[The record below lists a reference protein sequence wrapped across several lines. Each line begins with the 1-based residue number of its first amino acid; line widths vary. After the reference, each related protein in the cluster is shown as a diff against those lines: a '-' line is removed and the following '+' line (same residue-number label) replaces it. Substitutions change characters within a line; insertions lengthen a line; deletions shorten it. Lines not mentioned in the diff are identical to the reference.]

1 VSPLELVDDRFEK
14 LAEELRASRPVAPE
28 ALRERVRALAPPPPP
43 RFELNLRRLA
53 PAVALGGLA
62 AALGVAVV
70 LGVVHGSSLPH
81 ATKQARRA
89 PAKVEHAAGA
99 QKHQKPTATPL
110 SKGFR
115 ADASKGVPA
124 SSADRLQR
132 YDAFLRVRV
141 HDQDE
146 LSRHTQDALRLT
158 RKLGGYLVWA
168 RYAAPR
174 RSGDSE
180 LVLRIP
186 VENVQEALAGF
197 SGYGTL
203 VRQRIVLKDLQQRV
217 DGLTARIGRLR
228 REIARIQRRLAG
240 PLTPEQRAVLEQRLR
255 EDRQRVAALTAQK
268 SSAVRRGQLAT
279 VALAMVVG
287 SEPAVA
293 HGRFRRT
300 IDDALSVLARE
311 LEILLYAAL
320 VAGPLLAVGGAGILA
335 GRSLRRRADRRLL
348 ERT

>member
-14 LAEELRASRPVAPE
+14 LAEELRAARPAAPE
-28 ALRERVRALAPPPPP
+28 ALRARVHALTPPPPP
-43 RFELNLRRLA
+43 RFELNLRRFA

-70 LGVVHGSSLPH
+70 LGIVHGSSLPP
-81 ATKQARRA
+81 AQKRA
-89 PAKVEHAAGA
+89 VPAPKTVEHAAQA
-99 QKHQKPTATPL
+99 QKGSKPTVL
-110 SKGFR
+110 YGQRLLGK
-115 ADASKGVPA
+115 DAARSSLVPF
-124 SSADRLQR
+124 ADRLQR

-146 LSRHTQDALRLT
+146 LSKHTHDALRLT

-174 RSGDSE
+174 RTGDSE

-186 VENVQEALAGF
+186 VENVQEAIAGF

-217 DGLTARIGRLR
+217 DSLTARIARLR
-228 REIARIQRRLAG
+228 KKIAKGEPGPQLRRDKAL
-240 PLTPEQRAVLEQRLR
+240 L
-255 EDRQRVAALTAQK
+255 AALTSQR
-268 SSAVRRGQLAT
+268 SSAVRRGQLAQ
-279 VALAMVVG
+279 VALTMVVG
-287 SEPAVA
+287 KTPAAA

-335 GRSLRRRADRRLL
+335 GRSMRRRADRRLL

>member
-1 VSPLELVDDRFEK
+1 LELVDDRFEK
-14 LAEELRASRPVAPE
+14 LAEELRASRPAAPE

-70 LGVVHGSSLPH
+70 LGVVHGSSLPQ

-89 PAKVEHAAGA
+89 PATVEQTLQG
-99 QKHQKPTATPL
+99 QKGSRRSTLL

-115 ADASKGVPA
+115 ADASKGFPA
-124 SSADRLQR
+124 PSANRLQR
-132 YDAFLRVRV
+132 YDAFMRVRV

-146 LSRHTQDALRLT
+146 LSQHTQDALRLT

-186 VENVQEALAGF
+186 VENVQEALTGF

-217 DGLTARIGRLR
+217 DSLTARIGRLR
-228 REIARIQRRLAG
+228 REIARIKQRLAG

-255 EDRQRVAALTAQK
+255 EDRRQVAALTAQK
-268 SSAVRRGQLAT
+268 SSAVRRGQLAQ
-279 VALAMVVG
+279 VALTMVFG
-287 SEPAVA
+287 SEPAAA

>member
-1 VSPLELVDDRFEK
+1 VSPLELVDDRFDK
-14 LAEELRASRPVAPE
+14 LAEELRAARPVAPE
-28 ALRERVRALAPPPPP
+28 ELRQRVLSLAPPPPP
-43 RFELNLRRLA
+43 RFELNLRRFA

-70 LGVVHGSSLPH
+70 LGVVRGSSLP
-81 ATKQARRA
+81 Q
-89 PAKVEHAAGA
+89 A
-99 QKHQKPTATPL
+99 QKRAVHAPTTVLHGASAQKRQNPGAIPL
-110 SKGFR
+110 SKQRFGTDAAR
-115 ADASKGVPA
+115 AGLSP
-124 SSADRLQR
+124 SAARLQR

-141 HDQDE
+141 HDQNE
-146 LSRHTQDALRLT
+146 LSKHTQDALRLT

-186 VENVQEALAGF
+186 VENVQAAIAGF

-217 DGLTARIGRLR
+217 DSLTARIARLR
-228 REIARIQRRLAG
+228 ARIARGEPRRKLQRDKAL
-240 PLTPEQRAVLEQRLR
+240 L
-255 EDRQRVAALTAQK
+255 AALTNQRSA
-268 SSAVRRGQLAT
+268 AVRRAQFAKVGLT
-279 VALAMVVG
+279 MVVG
-287 SEPAVA
+287 TEPAAA

-320 VAGPLLAVGGAGILA
+320 VAGPLLAVGGVGIMA
-335 GRSLRRRADRRLL
+335 GRMLRRRSDRRLL